1 MRTVTNSKD
10 SVKIIKRKESEELF
24 IEGAFSFLEKVN
36 HLGQKELDTYLKTG
50 TTLEIDSTDTEDII
64 RLLILAST
72 NSFNEDPII
81 YWQQRKEKGSSSF
94 LDSIKRK
101 DSTFQREWDRA
112 FDLGSWEE
120 MTKQLYVYKEETQLS
135 QKNYFLEQIQIYYQ
149 KRLEEQIMK
158 NQIDL
163 RYQEIFLELFSKNI
177 KEVQNKD
184 KIEQEIENGIKNQKR
199 TK

>member
-1 MRTVTNSKD
+1 
-10 SVKIIKRKESEELF
+10 
-24 IEGAFSFLEKVN
+24 
-36 HLGQKELDTYLKTG
+36 
-50 TTLEIDSTDTEDII
+50 
-64 RLLILAST
+64 
-72 NSFNEDPII
+72 
-81 YWQQRKEKGSSSF
+81 
-94 LDSIKRK
+94 
-101 DSTFQREWDRA
+101 
-112 FDLGSWEE
+112 
-120 MTKQLYVYKEETQLS
+120 MTKQLYVYKEEPQLS